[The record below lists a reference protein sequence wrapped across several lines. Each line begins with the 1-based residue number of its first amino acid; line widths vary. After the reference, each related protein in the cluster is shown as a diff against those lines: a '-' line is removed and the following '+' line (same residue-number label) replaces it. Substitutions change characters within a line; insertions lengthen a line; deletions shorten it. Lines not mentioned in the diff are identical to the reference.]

1 MTDAFM
7 AIIHADMLENDT
19 EMLSEINSVVENLP
33 LAKNSGQRQSHVCS
47 NVCLWESVLS
57 RHLKSKYPENL
68 LSNEESNKLKYNWD
82 IFLLRSFVEKSAAK
96 LAEDACY
103 PENVIGEFKNF
114 EISSVDDILPAYN
127 LMLPIIKSFNADPE
141 KFYPQFYKA
150 FISAENLYKNLSGNC
165 GLLLSFEVANHVLAQ
180 LTGATIQEDVL
191 TYDMD
196 EAWNFSEK
204 DLSLL
209 SYLDG
214 SVFETFYRRTR
225 CSTKNTGLYS
235 QQCL

>member
-1 MTDAFM
+1 MATCGRGFLVADDFDAVM

-33 LAKNSGQRQSHVCS
+33 LAKNSGQRHSHVCS
-47 NVCLWESVLS
+47 SVCLWESVLL
-57 RHLKSKYPENL
+57 RHLKSKHPENL
-68 LSNEESNKLKYNWD
+68 LSNEESNKIKYNWD

-96 LAEDACY
+96 LAEDLCD
-103 PENVIGEFKNF
+103 PENIIGEFKNF

-127 LMLPIIKSFNADPE
+127 LMLPIIKSFNGDPE

-180 LTGATIQEDVL
+180 LTGAIIQEDVL
-191 TYDMD
+191 THDMD
-196 EAWNFSEK
+196 EA
-204 DLSLL
+204 
-209 SYLDG
+209 
-214 SVFETFYRRTR
+214 
-225 CSTKNTGLYS
+225 
-235 QQCL
+235 